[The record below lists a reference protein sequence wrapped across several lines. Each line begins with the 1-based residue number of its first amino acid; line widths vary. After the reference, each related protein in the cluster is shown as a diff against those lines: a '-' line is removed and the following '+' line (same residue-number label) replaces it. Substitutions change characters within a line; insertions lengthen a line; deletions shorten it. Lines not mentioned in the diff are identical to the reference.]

1 MRGTFA
7 WKDEPTFRVKSIVPP
22 RADALALAEFRN
34 LAETYGLL
42 QGVHRVTDVKVLE
55 HVAWLLDTERLI
67 PIECVELRQESPGAP
82 AAPAPPPAR
91 TRPPVALEDLKTWV
105 EIELLYDTGKP
116 VPNERY
122 VIKVPGGATESGT
135 TDENGRARITGIDPG
150 TCDISFPDIDAREW
164 KGA

>member
-1 MRGTFA
+1 MLNTTIQLAGR
-7 WKDEPTFRVKSIVPP
+7 RVHLVHDVRDSDVCTNHARHVRLEGRTYLQGEIN
-22 RADALALAEFRN
+22 RAAQTDALALAEFRN

-42 QGVHRVTDVKVLE
+42 QGVHRVTDAKVLE

-122 VIKVPGGATESGT
+122 VFNIATATTES
-135 TDENGRARITGIDPG
+135 
-150 TCDISFPDIDAREW
+150 
-164 KGA
+164 